1 MSKPIAR
8 LREALLRLLFP
19 ARGRH
24 RAPVGVPATAAVYV
38 APVRV
43 PVWRGPEVPL
53 RGEDADLVRPYLLT
67 PEERRERWEQRRRQ
81 TQPARRRTLVIAR

>member
-8 LREALLRLLFP
+8 LRDALLRLLFP

-38 APVRV
+38 APVYV

-67 PEERRERWEQRRRQ
+67 PDERRERWERRSRQ
-81 TQPARRRTLVIAR
+81 TRQVRRRTLVIAR